1 MTGSV
6 ITSTGS
12 LLLTRAH
19 ALINPS
25 RSSVKVCCL
34 EIEMRRLLCSC
45 TIFILFVP
53 WADSIPSLRLLLH
66 EVSRIN
72 LCKAAPKFTI
82 SDHIE
87 ASVNFFCY
95 SHSRN
100 LMERHL
106 VESLLLSEGLV
117 PNRNV
122 HVVLGLKALFLVC
135 LSLISFLQ
143 PVLIIDY
150 AVDWIVK
157 HAITLNDGRELLH
170 HIFAM
175 IFCLVSP
182 ICLELIFNISV
193 HITDRDWVKVMCFPV
208 LLSSFVFKNFLIDL
222 HLFFM
227 VLQVAVID
235 HIIVSLAC
243 SLNCFPTNS
252 LFKKLKVR
260 HDTVKEYYLRLV
272 LWAWVVCQEV
282 GNDGLFGPHCL

>member
-6 ITSTGS
+6 ITSTRS

-19 ALINPS
+19 ALINPP

-45 TIFILFVP
+45 TIFILIVP

-106 VESLLLSEGLV
+106 VESLLFGEGLV

-122 HVVLGLKALFLVC
+122 HVVLGLKSLFLVC

-143 PVLIIDY
+143 PVFIIDY

-157 HAITLNDGRELLH
+157 QAITLNDGRELLH

-193 HITDRDWVKVMCFPV
+193 HITDRDRVKVMRFPV
-208 LLSSFVFKNFLIDL
+208 LCSSFVFKNFLIDL
-222 HLFFM
+222 HLFFV

-243 SLNCFPTNS
+243 SLNCFPSNP
-252 LFKKLKVR
+252 LFKQSMVS
-260 HDTVKEYYLRLV
+260 HDTV
-272 LWAWVVCQEV
+272 
-282 GNDGLFGPHCL
+282 